1 MKNPIFNEHGELL
14 GYETIP
20 TYQEQ
25 MDDYYSNMNDPE
37 IDNDGPGPGRD
48 VCQCGDW
55 FNVSEGK
62 VIDNELFCPLCVHEI
77 EKNQ

>member
-1 MKNPIFNEHGELL
+1 MKNPIFNNEGELL

-25 MDDYYSNMNDPE
+25 MDDYYSSQYDE
-37 IDNDGPGPGRD
+37 DNDGPGRGRD

-55 FNVSEGK
+55 FNVKEGK
-62 VIDNELFCPLCVHEI
+62 VFNNELFCPLCVDEI
-77 EKNQ
+77 ENQK